1 MARDMKHLIIP
12 ELTSV
17 AEVDGKPIG
26 AVFGMPDY
34 NPRIK
39 AINGR
44 LFPFGFLKLLSK
56 KHDLKRVRLI
66 STNVL
71 PEFQRWG
78 IGVALLVSLI
88 PKGLALGM
96 EEAEFSWVSE
106 DNTLAVGSLEKG
118 GAKLLQKVPDL

>member
-1 MARDMKHLIIP
+1 MKHLIIP

-44 LFPFGFLKLLSK
+44 LVSVWLSETSK
-56 KHDLKRVRLI
+56 
-66 STNVL
+66 
-71 PEFQRWG
+71 
-78 IGVALLVSLI
+78 
-88 PKGLALGM
+88 
-96 EEAEFSWVSE
+96 
-106 DNTLAVGSLEKG
+106 
-118 GAKLLQKVPDL
+118 